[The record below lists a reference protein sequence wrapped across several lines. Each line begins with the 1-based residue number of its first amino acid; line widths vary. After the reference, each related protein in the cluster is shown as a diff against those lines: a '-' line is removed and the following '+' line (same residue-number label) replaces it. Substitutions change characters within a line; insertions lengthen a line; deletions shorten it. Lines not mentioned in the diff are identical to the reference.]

1 MFSTKAGENEP
12 NNPRAPLPDLVPAV
26 LPEGLPRNSASRS
39 PNPVILMGVSVLL
52 KTVLLAGCAGLGL
65 AQTPPLVAT
74 LALELD
80 RNFRTLKEKADPA
93 PYYIAYEVTEQ
104 ESASASATLG
114 ALTST
119 RNERSR
125 HLDIT
130 VRVGTPKLD
139 SYHRLPGDSAHFTAG
154 ISLALEDSP
163 AAIQRTIWLETDR
176 IYRLAAERLIKVR
189 NARQMNVK
197 EEDDSDDFSSAPPAV
212 YSEPV
217 VRLSFAADEMAA
229 RVRKWSAAFAQYP
242 SVLTSFAALV
252 AQRET
257 RYFVDTE
264 GAHLRYGRGY
274 AGISLFAR
282 VKAADGMDLASN
294 ETFSSRDLAGLPKDD
309 LVLAAAARV
318 SKDVTAMLNAP
329 LVDPFVGPA
338 ILSGRAS
345 AVLFHEILGHRIEGH
360 RQKDETEGQTFT
372 KKLGQPVLPDFLS
385 VIFDPTRLD
394 YGGVPLN
401 GSYLYDDEGVKAQP
415 VTVVDKGILR
425 TFLMSR
431 SPVRGIASSNGH
443 GRRAPGYEVVSRQS
457 NLFVEAAQT
466 VSEARLRELLIA
478 EIKRQ
483 NKPYGLYFQQV
494 TGGHTTTGRQG
505 VQAFTV
511 IPVVLY
517 RVYPDGRPDELV
529 RGADVV
535 GTPLASFAK
544 ILAAS
549 DRPEIFNGYCGAE
562 SGSVPVSAVSPA
574 ILVSEIEIQ
583 KKEKSQDR
591 PPYLSAP
598 AMGGPQ

>member
-1 MFSTKAGENEP
+1 M
-12 NNPRAPLPDLVPAV
+12 PR
-26 LPEGLPRNSASRS
+26 GSASAGRR
-39 PNPVILMGVSVLL
+39 PILVILMGVSVLL
-52 KTVLLAGCAGLGL
+52 KTALLAGCVSLGL

-74 LALELD
+74 LAVELD
-80 RNFRTLKEKADPA
+80 RNFRLLKEKADPA

-119 RNERSR
+119 RTERGR
-125 HLDIT
+125 RLDIT

-139 SYHRLPGDSAHFTAG
+139 SYHHMPGDSARFTAG
-154 ISLALEDSP
+154 IPLAIEDSP

-197 EEDDSDDFSSAPPAV
+197 EEDDSDDFSNAPPAV

-217 VRLSFAADEMAA
+217 VRLSFATGEMAA
-229 RVRKWSAAFAQYP
+229 RARKWSAGFAGYP
-242 SVLTSFAALV
+242 GVLTSFAALA

-264 GAHLRYGRGY
+264 GARLRYGRGY
-274 AGISLFAR
+274 AGITLFAR
-282 VKAADGMDLASN
+282 AKAADGMDLASS
-294 ETFSSRDLAGLPKDD
+294 ETFAARDLAGLPKDD
-309 LVLAAAARV
+309 LVLAAAGRV
-318 SKDVTAMLNAP
+318 SKDVTDMLRAP

-338 ILSGRAS
+338 ILSGRAA

-372 KKLGQPVLPDFLS
+372 KKLGEPVLPDFLS

-394 YGGVPLN
+394 YRGVSLN

-415 VTVVDKGILR
+415 VTAVDKGILK

-431 SPVRGIASSNGH
+431 SPIRGIASSNGH
-443 GRRAPGYEVVSRQS
+443 GRRAPGFEVVSRQS

-494 TGGHTTTGRQG
+494 TGGYTTTGRQG
-505 VQAFTV
+505 LQAFTV

-517 RVYPDGRPDELV
+517 RVYADGRPDELV

-549 DRPEIFNGYCGAE
+549 DRPEVFNGYCGAE

-598 AMGGPQ
+598 ALGGPQ